1 MIATKKYRHLQKTL
15 LLICVV
21 LGIYTFAV
29 YLPLNR
35 WVKSFDNP
43 IEQNLNVLNKKFPL
57 TVDKNGIDISPLEK
71 NIKDYEEI
79 EARLDALKITVEKQI
94 AFSPQVVAKLKQ
106 PFQLVEYQNERQLC
120 QEELQ
125 AAASKN
131 LVTIYPGVL
140 ANYPEYSSDMKNP
153 ELLWAYL
160 SMVHN
165 SLLSAINSRITS
177 INSLTIRAVKTI
189 AYDDKTNSLP
199 TELHFRLTIS
209 GNSQSVSKFIT
220 LLPAKYNPE
229 VKDASLGM
237 DKPELYI
244 DRILIKKDGI
254 EDTDNVMAELRIC
267 GFVLIT
273 PKKE

>member
-15 LLICVV
+15 LLICLV
-21 LGIYTFAV
+21 LGVYTFAV

-35 WVKSFDNP
+35 WVKSFDKP
-43 IEQNLNVLNKKFPL
+43 IEQNLKVLNKKFPL
-57 TVDKNGIDISPLEK
+57 NADKNWIDISPLEK

-79 EARLDALKITVEKQI
+79 EARLDALKITIERQT
-94 AFSPQVVAKLKQ
+94 AFSEQVVAKLKQ

-125 AAASKN
+125 AAASSN
-131 LVTIYPGVL
+131 FVTIYPGVL
-140 ANYPEYSSDMKNP
+140 AGYPEYSSEMKNP

-165 SLLSAINSRITS
+165 SLLSAINCRITS
-177 INSLTIRAVKTI
+177 INSLMTRPVKTI
-189 AYDDKTNSLP
+189 AQDDKTNAFP
-199 TELHFRLTIS
+199 RELSFKITVA
-209 GNSQSVSKFIT
+209 GNSRSVLKFIT
-220 LLPAKYNPE
+220 LLPAKFNPE
-229 VKDASLGM
+229 VKDASLKM

-254 EDTDNVMAELRIC
+254 EDTDNVMADLRIC
-267 GFVLIT
+267 GFVLVK

>member
-1 MIATKKYRHLQKTL
+1 
-15 LLICVV
+15 
-21 LGIYTFAV
+21 
-29 YLPLNR
+29 
-35 WVKSFDNP
+35 
-43 IEQNLNVLNKKFPL
+43 
-57 TVDKNGIDISPLEK
+57 
-71 NIKDYEEI
+71 
-79 EARLDALKITVEKQI
+79 
-94 AFSPQVVAKLKQ
+94 
-106 PFQLVEYQNERQLC
+106 
-120 QEELQ
+120 
-125 AAASKN
+125 
-131 LVTIYPGVL
+131 VL

>member
-15 LLICVV
+15 LLICLV
-21 LGIYTFAV
+21 LGVYTFAV
-29 YLPLNR
+29 YLPLNS
-35 WVKSFDNP
+35 WVKSFDKP
-43 IEQNLNVLNKKFPL
+43 IEQNLKVLNKKFPL
-57 TVDKNGIDISPLEK
+57 NADKNWIDISPLEK

-79 EARLDALKITVEKQI
+79 EARLDALKITIERQT
-94 AFSPQVVAKLKQ
+94 AFSEQVVAKLKQ

-125 AAASKN
+125 AAASSN
-131 LVTIYPGVL
+131 FVTIYPGVL
-140 ANYPEYSSDMKNP
+140 AGYPEYSSEMKNP

-165 SLLSAINSRITS
+165 SLLSAINCRITS
-177 INSLTIRAVKTI
+177 INSLMTRPVKTI
-189 AYDDKTNSLP
+189 AQDDKTNAFP
-199 TELHFRLTIS
+199 RELSFKITVA
-209 GNSQSVSKFIT
+209 GNSRSVLKFVT
-220 LLPAKYNPE
+220 LLPAKFNPE
-229 VKDASLGM
+229 VKDASLKM

-254 EDTDNVMAELRIC
+254 EDTDNVMADLRIC
-267 GFVLIT
+267 GFVLVK

>member
-15 LLICVV
+15 LLICLV
-21 LGIYTFAV
+21 LGVYTFAV
-29 YLPLNR
+29 YLPLNS
-35 WVKSFDNP
+35 WVKSFDKP
-43 IEQNLNVLNKKFPL
+43 IEQNLKVLNKKFPL
-57 TVDKNGIDISPLEK
+57 NADKNWIDISPLEK

-79 EARLDALKITVEKQI
+79 EARLDALKITIERQT
-94 AFSPQVVAKLKQ
+94 AFSEQVVAKLKQ

-125 AAASKN
+125 AAASSN
-131 LVTIYPGVL
+131 FVTIYPGVL
-140 ANYPEYSSDMKNP
+140 AGYPEYSSEMKNP

-165 SLLSAINSRITS
+165 SLLSAINCRITS
-177 INSLTIRAVKTI
+177 INSLMTRPVKTI
-189 AYDDKTNSLP
+189 AQDDKTNAFP
-199 TELHFRLTIS
+199 RELSFKITVA
-209 GNSQSVSKFIT
+209 GNSRSVLKFIT
-220 LLPAKYNPE
+220 LLPAKFNPE
-229 VKDASLGM
+229 VKDASLKM

-254 EDTDNVMAELRIC
+254 EDTDNVMADLRIC
-267 GFVLIT
+267 GFVLVK